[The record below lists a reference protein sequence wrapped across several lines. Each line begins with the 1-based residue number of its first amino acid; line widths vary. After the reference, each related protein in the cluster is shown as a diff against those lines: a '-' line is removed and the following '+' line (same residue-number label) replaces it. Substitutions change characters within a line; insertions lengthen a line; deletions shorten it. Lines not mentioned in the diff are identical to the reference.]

1 MENYTPELSKSKK
14 ELFDYIKKHNLS
26 LLKDYSKDP
35 IHGKTIG
42 LLLLKI
48 NRERD
53 KIQFEY
59 PLNDLGKSRKNY
71 LTIKIKKSIMKKMK
85 KEKLEEAKSAKGLK
99 EKTKKTV
106 KASEVKGKDK
116 ETKKSD
122 PKRCKYD
129 YPLIDGREMTSA
141 EKKKYRM
148 EMRKKNQAPKDKKET
163 KGNKEKSKDSVK
175 PEKSKKDKAS
185 SKKPEKSKKK
195 AKSKK
200 EED

>member
-1 MENYTPELSKSKK
+1 MENYTPELSKTKK
-14 ELFDYIKKHNLS
+14 ELFDYMKKHNLS
-26 LLKDYSKDP
+26 FLKDYSKDP
-35 IHGKTIG
+35 IHGKTIR

-48 NRERD
+48 NKERD

-85 KEKLEEAKSAKGLK
+85 KEKLEEAKTAKSLK
-99 EKTKKTV
+99 EKSKKTV
-106 KASEVKGKDK
+106 KASEVKGKEK

-129 YPLIDGREMTSA
+129 YPLIDGREMNSA

-148 EMRKKNQAPKDKKET
+148 EMRKKNQAPKDKEDKP
-163 KGNKEKSKDSVK
+163 KKDKSKDTLK
-175 PEKSKKDKAS
+175 PEKSAKKEEVSSKKDKT
-185 SKKPEKSKKK
+185 KKK